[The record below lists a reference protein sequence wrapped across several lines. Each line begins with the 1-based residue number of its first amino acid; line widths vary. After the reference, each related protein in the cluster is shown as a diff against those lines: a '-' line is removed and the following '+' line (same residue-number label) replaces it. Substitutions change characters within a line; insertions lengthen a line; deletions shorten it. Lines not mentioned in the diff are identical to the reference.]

1 MSATSSGPC
10 GRSIGRPTVSVPRV
24 LRVRGE
30 RHGDAV
36 GRQPEPDRSG
46 HPGEQPGQPGA
57 QLGRPGQALERRAQL
72 GEPIL
77 VGVGEGGQPEP
88 ARLVDQVH
96 RAPGPEPGDD
106 DLRHDRDGQ
115 LDVE

>member
-24 LRVRGE
+24 LACEVSGT
-30 RHGDAV
+30 ATPSV
-36 GRQPEPDRSG
+36 GSPNRTGPGP
-46 HPGEQPGQPGA
+46 PGEQAGQAGA
-57 QLGRPGQALERRAQL
+57 QLGRAGQAVERRAQL
-72 GEPIL
+72 GQPIL
-77 VGVGEGGQPEP
+77 VGVREGGQPEP